1 MDWELAAFAIWC
13 FTFAVV
19 GGTAG
24 LVLGNIRLPA
34 TLLLASSPASGA
46 AANIAISAIAAG
58 AASIT
63 HIKAG
68 RVNWRLVAWMG
79 PPSIV
84 GGLVGGY
91 LAGSISSRALLILIA
106 AVLVYSA
113 VDLTFRPLRK
123 RGDNESANN
132 GLNLQAAVVSGGII
146 GVLGGM
152 VGLILGSLRIPA
164 IIRLVG
170 ESPERTIGTNQI
182 VGLMLGAAA
191 VVGHLSSSPPD
202 LVLILVGGAASIP
215 GALIG
220 ARLTG
225 KLSEK
230 SLMRFIALILVVAAV
245 AALVSAT
252 R

>member
-13 FTFAVV
+13 FAFAVA

-58 AASIT
+58 AAATT

-84 GGLVGGY
+84 GGLAGGF
-91 LAGSISSRALLILIA
+91 LSGAISTRALLILIA
-106 AVLVYSA
+106 VVLVYSA

-123 RGDNESANN
+123 GGNKEAEAN
-132 GLNLQAAVVSGGII
+132 GLNLQAAVISGGFI

-170 ESPERTIGTNQI
+170 ESPERTVGTNQI
-182 VGLMLGAAA
+182 VGLMLGVAA

-202 LVLILVGGAASIP
+202 LELVLVGGAASIP

-225 KLSEK
+225 KLSEEA
-230 SLMRFIALILVVAAV
+230 LVRFIALILVVAAV
-245 AALVSAT
+245 AALVSAV

>member
-1 MDWELAAFAIWC
+1 MDWALAAFAIWC
-13 FTFAVV
+13 FTFAVA

-58 AASIT
+58 AASTT

-84 GGLVGGY
+84 GGFVGGY
-91 LAGSISSRALLILIA
+91 LSGAISTRALLILIA
-106 AVLVYSA
+106 VVLVYSA
-113 VDLTFRPLRK
+113 IDLIFRPLR
-123 RGDNESANN
+123 RGGNKEAGAN
-132 GLNLQAAVVSGGII
+132 GLNFQAAVVTGGFI

-170 ESPERTIGTNQI
+170 ESPERTVGTNQI
-182 VGLMLGAAA
+182 VGLMLGVAA

-202 LVLILVGGAASIP
+202 LELVVVGGAASIP

-225 KLSEK
+225 KLSEEA
-230 SLMRFIALILVVAAV
+230 LVRFIALILIVAAV
-245 AALVSAT
+245 AALVSAA

>member
-91 LAGSISSRALLILIA
+91 LAGSISSRALSILIA
-106 AVLVYSA
+106 AVLVLAVFVTNALSA
-113 VDLTFRPLRK
+113 ASLCVDLWLRPP
-123 RGDNESANN
+123 NIS
-132 GLNLQAAVVSGGII
+132 V
-146 GVLGGM
+146 
-152 VGLILGSLRIPA
+152 
-164 IIRLVG
+164 
-170 ESPERTIGTNQI
+170 
-182 VGLMLGAAA
+182 
-191 VVGHLSSSPPD
+191 
-202 LVLILVGGAASIP
+202 
-215 GALIG
+215 
-220 ARLTG
+220 
-225 KLSEK
+225 K
-230 SLMRFIALILVVAAV
+230 S
-245 AALVSAT
+245 
-252 R
+252 